1 MHWYKRHVGD
11 YAARTGHLTLLEH
24 GVLILLLDRLHES
37 EKPFT
42 SRDAHR
48 ICRPK
53 SKQEKAAVESVLEE
67 FFTHTSSGYVSEA
80 AFKQIEEYHANVR
93 KKSKAAQTRWMQVQ
107 SECNADAMLS
117 KNQEPITKN
126 NKERVAGYSP
136 SPKPEVY
143 RDGNSPSGDER
154 WLSVVGSA
162 NGYRSGG

>member
-24 GVLILLLDRLHES
+24 GVLTLLLDRLHES

-53 SKQEKAAVESVLEE
+53 SKQEKAAVESVLDE
-67 FFTHTSSGYVSEA
+67 FFTHTPSGYVSEA
-80 AFKQIEEYHANVR
+80 ALKQIEEYHANVR
-93 KKSKAAQTRWMQVQ
+93 KKSKAAQIRWMQVQ

-117 KNQEPITKN
+117 KNQEQITKN

-136 SPKPEVY
+136 SPKPKVY
-143 RDGNSPSGDER
+143 GDGISPNSEER

-162 NGYRSGG
+162 SEHRSGS